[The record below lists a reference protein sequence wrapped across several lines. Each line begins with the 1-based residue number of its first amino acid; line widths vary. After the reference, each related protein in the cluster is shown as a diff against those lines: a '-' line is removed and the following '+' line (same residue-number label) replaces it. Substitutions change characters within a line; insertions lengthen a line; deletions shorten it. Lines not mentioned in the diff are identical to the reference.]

1 MNKKECNAC
10 NEVDCTEKKG
20 NVSVEAAQA
29 VLSRQK
35 NRPEFLEDWRPCVLV
50 DKQMLVGVRVFFP
63 SMSDTLKHV
72 LLFYTDNLTFLMV
85 YI

>member
-29 VLSRQK
+29 VISRQK
-35 NRPEFLEDWRPCVLV
+35 NELLEDCRPCVLV
-50 DKQMLVGVRVFFP
+50 DKQNVSRG
-63 SMSDTLKHV
+63 
-72 LLFYTDNLTFLMV
+72 
-85 YI
+85 